1 MANEGCDKCG
11 EDAVRNT
18 ESYTSIIE
26 NLRRDVD
33 FQLSKN
39 TELRE
44 QNTELRSEINS
55 LRAELSAKEAE
66 LRDEKAARNTTTA
79 LIEKYKGMNQM
90 LLEKLRKKR
99 LKIAS
104 LQKKLCEMI
113 LKEAERGEGAEE
125 G

>member
-1 MANEGCDKCG
+1 MANEGCNKCG
-11 EDAVRNT
+11 DHPVRNS
-18 ESYTSIIE
+18 ESFTSIIE
-26 NLRRDVD
+26 KLQKDVD

-44 QNTELRSEINS
+44 QNTELRSEINR

-90 LLEKLRKKR
+90 LLEKLRKKK
-99 LKIAS
+99 LKIAK
-104 LQKKLCEMI
+104 LRKKLCEMI

-125 G
+125 E

>member
-1 MANEGCDKCG
+1 MANEGCNKCG
-11 EDAVRNT
+11 EDAVRNS
-18 ESYTSIIE
+18 ESYKSIIE
-26 NLRRDVD
+26 NLQKDLD
-33 FQLSKN
+33 FQFSKN

-44 QNTELRSEINS
+44 QNTELRSEINR

-90 LLEKLRKKR
+90 LLEKLRKKK
-99 LKIAS
+99 LKITK

-125 G
+125 E